1 MRTVIELTE
10 KDIIQT
16 LANAFDVDT
25 NCVTLKY
32 DEVWKGCGQSEH
44 KVYEASARIIVGN
57 RG

>member
-16 LANAFDVDT
+16 IVNAFDVDT

-32 DEVWKGCGQSEH
+32 NEVWKGYGQNEH
-44 KVYEASARIIVGN
+44 KEYEVSARIITGN
-57 RG
+57 RS

>member
-10 KDIIQT
+10 KDILQT
-16 LANAFDVDT
+16 IANSFDVDT

-32 DEVWKGCGQSEH
+32 DEVWKGYGQNER
-44 KVYEASARIIVGN
+44 KECEISARIITKN

>member
-16 LANAFDVDT
+16 IANSFDVDT

-32 DEVWKGCGQSEH
+32 DEVWKGYGQYAY
-44 KVYEASARIIVGN
+44 KKYEISARVITKN

>member
-1 MRTVIELTE
+1 MKTVIELTE

-25 NCVTLKY
+25 KCVTLKY
-32 DEVWKGCGQSEH
+32 NEVWKGYAQNEH
-44 KVYEASARIIVGN
+44 KEYEVSARIIVGN